1 MRNKK
6 ISNAAVGRIVLYYR
20 TLKNLEQSG
29 EKIISSGKLSKLLEF
44 TPEQIRQDLS
54 YFGQFGVKGVGYDVE
69 NLRRSLEN
77 ILGLKYSWN
86 LAIVGVGN
94 LGRAIANYKTF
105 SEMGFFVSALFDVS
119 KELIGKKING
129 VKIYDSEN
137 LGSVAKRKF
146 IDIGVITVP
155 EDQAQKVVNV
165 LVDVGVKGIW
175 NFASTK
181 IFVPP
186 EVSIV
191 NEDLAVG
198 PTALSY
204 NLSKN

>member
-6 ISNAAVGRIVLYYR
+6 ISNAAVGRIVLYHR
-20 TLKNLEQSG
+20 TLRTLEQSG
-29 EKIISSGKLSKLLEF
+29 EKVISSSKLSKLLDF

-54 YFGQFGVKGVGYDVE
+54 YFGQFGVKGVGYDVG

-94 LGRAIANYKTF
+94 LGRAIANYKAF
-105 SEMGFFVSALFDVS
+105 PGMGFFVSALFDVS
-119 KELIGKKING
+119 KDLIGKKING
-129 VKIYDSEN
+129 VKIYDSEKIE
-137 LGSVAKRKF
+137 SVAKRKF

-155 EDQAQKVVNV
+155 EDEAQKVVNS
-165 LVDVGVKGIW
+165 LVGAGVKGIW

-191 NEDLAVG
+191 NEDLTVG

-204 NLSKN
+204 NLARG